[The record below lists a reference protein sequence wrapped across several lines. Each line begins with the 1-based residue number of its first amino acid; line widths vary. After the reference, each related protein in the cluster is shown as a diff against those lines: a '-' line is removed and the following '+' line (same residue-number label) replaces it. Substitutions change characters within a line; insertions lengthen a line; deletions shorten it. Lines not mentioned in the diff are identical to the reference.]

1 MLGLTTFMSNLRFL
15 RYVGTFK
22 VRKFGLV
29 QYSVVQ
35 NHDIFKK
42 TAIWIR
48 LLTYQ
53 ILLKIIIFYQL

>member
-1 MLGLTTFMSNLRFL
+1 MLGLTTFKSNLRFL
-15 RYVGTFK
+15 RYVATFK

-35 NHDIFKK
+35 NHDIFKE

-53 ILLKIIIFYQL
+53 ILLKIIIFYHL